1 MPQPRDESGA
11 VTAETAAVI
20 PVLVLVAALLAW
32 MVAFGVTE
40 VRAIDAARETA
51 RALARGD
58 EPGSS
63 REVGQRIAPTG
74 STFSVRHEGNS
85 VVVTVEADVPGPG
98 SLFGSVLGQRVRAEA
113 VAEVEPG
120 S

>member
-1 MPQPRDESGA
+1 MPQQRDESGA

-32 MVAFGVTE
+32 MVAFGVTQ
-40 VRAIDAARETA
+40 VRAVDAARETA

-58 EPGSS
+58 DPGSS
-63 REVGQRIAPTG
+63 RALGQRVAPSG
-74 STFSVRHEGNS
+74 ATFSFSHDGNT
-85 VVVTVEADVPGPG
+85 VLVTVRAEVPGPG
-98 SLFGSVLGQRVRAEA
+98 GLFGPVLGHRVRAEA
-113 VAEVEPG
+113 VAELEPG